1 MTKAGRVDMK
11 LDLEDA
17 AAVRRWANW
26 FRRYLRR
33 KTRK

>member
-11 LDLEDA
+11 LDLDA